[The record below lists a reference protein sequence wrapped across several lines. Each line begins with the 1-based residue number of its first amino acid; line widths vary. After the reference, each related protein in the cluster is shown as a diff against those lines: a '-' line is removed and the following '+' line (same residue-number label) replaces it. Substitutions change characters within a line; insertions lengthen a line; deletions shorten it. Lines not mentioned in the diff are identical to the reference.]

1 MPTPEED
8 PKLLR
13 SMIFASAP
21 LNGTRKVPNRTS
33 DHDALEDGPY
43 FVANIGGIDN
53 LPGQSDELK
62 DTWIRIASECTPEML
77 EGVFGLPPEGTLSD
91 WMNGSLQHLKL
102 ETRFVAPVF
111 NGPNSWPET
120 IKRVADVVK
129 TQSPEEAARIIA
141 LELTMPGWSKSH
153 KNPYE
158 STEQQR
164 YNTMCMLYLYARLA
178 QEHPDEFHAAWH
190 GPTNCLLTSMESKIG
205 WLEDNTGD
213 RSILFVQEA
222 TREVVIS
229 LQECRMEIV
238 HHSEMSRPFCLLAFP
253 PGTGVENISTGP
265 RCARARLGDQILVS
279 FHSGYTGGA
288 SDEEMKAMCAE
299 LEKSGT
305 EFVVAG
311 DFNYG
316 KAPDPME
323 YRKEVESCFGDPIYM
338 SPPIATRKPDAMSI
352 WDPQGKRTPK

>member
-1 MPTPEED
+1 MPTQKD
-8 PKLLR
+8 LKLLR

-21 LNGTRKVPNRTS
+21 LDGTRKVSNPTS
-33 DHDALEDGPY
+33 DHDALESDPY
-43 FVANIGGIDN
+43 FVANIGGVDD
-53 LPGQSDELK
+53 LPGQSHALM

-77 EGVFGLPPEGTLSD
+77 EDLFGPPPEGRLED

-102 ETRFVAPVF
+102 DTRFVSPVF
-111 NGPNSWPET
+111 NGPNRWAET
-120 IKRVADVVK
+120 MRRVADVVK

-141 LELTMPGWSKSH
+141 LELTMPGWSTSH
-153 KNPYE
+153 KNPYG

-190 GPTNCLLTSMESKIG
+190 GPTNSLLTSMESKID

-213 RSILFVQEA
+213 NTILFVQEA
-222 TREVVIS
+222 TRGLAIRLE
-229 LQECRMEIV
+229 ECRMEVV
-238 HHSEMSRPFCLLAFP
+238 HHSDMSRPFCLLAFP
-253 PGTGVENISTGP
+253 PGTEVQNISTGP
-265 RCARARLGDQILVS
+265 RCACARLGDQTLVS
-279 FHSGYTGGA
+279 FHSGYTGGP
-288 SDEEMKAMCAE
+288 SDDEMKAMCTE
-299 LEKSGT
+299 LEESGT
-305 EFVVAG
+305 EFVVGG

-323 YRKEVESCFGDPIYM
+323 YRKDVESCFGDPIYM